1 MNPGQHSFTCPQGT
15 TFSKSLTYK
24 VNKFAVNLTGYSA
37 RMQVRESY
45 TSATTIVS
53 LTSAEG
59 GGMTLGGVAGTITF
73 TIPAATTSV
82 LKSGT
87 YLYDLEIVSPSGEVT
102 RLLEG
107 KFKVTP
113 EITR

>member
-1 MNPGQHSFTCPQGT
+1 MNPGQYNFTCPQGT

-24 VNKFAVNLTGYSA
+24 INKFAVNLTGYSA
-37 RMQVRESY
+37 RMQVRESHSSP
-45 TSATTIVS
+45 SALVS
-53 LTSAEG
+53 LSSG
-59 GGMTLGGVAGTITF
+59 GGSMTLGGVNGTVTF
-73 TIPAATTSV
+73 TIPAATTAS
-82 LKSGT
+82 LRSGS
-87 YLYDLEIVSPSGEVT
+87 YLYDLEIESASGEVT